1 MSKQMMGWGAVIVSV
16 LMAST
21 QYFGFPGNLNYLWAI
36 LVLVWGLKAFK

>member
-1 MSKQMMGWGAVIVSV
+1 MSKQMMGWGAVIVGI

-21 QYFGFPGNLNYLWAI
+21 QYFALPGNLNYVWAV